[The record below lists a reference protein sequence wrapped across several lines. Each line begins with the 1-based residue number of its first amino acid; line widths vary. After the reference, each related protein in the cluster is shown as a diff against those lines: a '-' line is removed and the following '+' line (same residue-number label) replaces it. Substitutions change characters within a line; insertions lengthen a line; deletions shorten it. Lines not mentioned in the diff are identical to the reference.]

1 MIRKHYVAIL
11 VVIFFCFG
19 ACASEPE
26 EEPTELEPIYFSTWD
41 PTATASP
48 TSTPFPSPTYTP
60 TSVPIPTETPSP
72 SPVPTST
79 STPIPIAGPVTAT
92 PLPRSTA
99 SLSGKPTHKSSEIGL
114 LLGKV
119 RDAMSGAQAYS
130 YVLSGEAILDAGGM
144 PVRVPLNTVGGVDAP
159 RAYSIFE
166 TSLMGM
172 KIAIDSVQDGPDFF
186 MKDSLSSTWGKSA
199 GPPVGLIASS
209 FWQSE
214 GAAILNLP
222 YDDQIRRKGDNDTGE
237 YILSLADGSEGW
249 TLLGLLGAGNSPM
262 PFTLKD
268 LELQL
273 QIAPLTYE
281 VVGMD
286 AIFSI
291 QEGGRFASEIL
302 GLPGLAGLGS
312 TSIDLSIEFYDFGK
326 GLLIDF
332 PVIP

>member
-1 MIRKHYVAIL
+1 MAVL
-11 VVIFFCFG
+11 VVIFICFG
-19 ACASEPE
+19 ACSSEPE
-26 EEPTELEPIYFSTWD
+26 EEAAGLAPIYFSTWD

-48 TSTPFPSPTYTP
+48 TSTSTPFPSPTSTP
-60 TSVPIPTETPSP
+60 TPVPTPTETPSP

-79 STPIPIAGPVTAT
+79 PTPTAGPVIAT
-92 PLPRSTA
+92 PLPHSTG
-99 SLSGKPTHKSSEIGL
+99 SVPEKSTHKSSESELIL
-114 LLGKV
+114 EKV
-119 RDAMSGAQAYS
+119 RDVMSGAQAYS
-130 YVLSGEAILDAGGM
+130 YALSGEAILDAGGV
-144 PVRVPLNTVGGVDAP
+144 PIRVPLNTVGGVDTP

-186 MKDSLSSTWGKSA
+186 MKDSLSGTWEKTS
-199 GPPVGLIASS
+199 GPPVGLIASA
-209 FWQSE
+209 FWQSG
-214 GAAILNLP
+214 GADILNLP
-222 YDDQIRRKGDNDTGE
+222 YDDEVQRKGDHDTSD
-237 YILSLADGSEGW
+237 YILSLVDGSKGW
-249 TLLGLLGAGNSPM
+249 TLLGLLGAGNSPT

-273 QIAPLTYE
+273 QLAPVTYE

-312 TSIDLSIEFYDFGK
+312 TSIDLSIEFYDFGR

>member
-1 MIRKHYVAIL
+1 MIRKHYVALLI
-11 VVIFFCFG
+11 VIFFCFG

-26 EEPTELEPIYFSTWD
+26 EEPAELAPIYFSTWD
-41 PTATASP
+41 PTATAAP
-48 TSTPFPSPTYTP
+48 TSTPSPTPTYTP
-60 TSVPIPTETPSP
+60 TPVPTPTVTPSP

-79 STPIPIAGPVTAT
+79 PIRTVVPVIAT
-92 PLPRSTA
+92 PLPQSTGYM
-99 SLSGKPTHKSSEIGL
+99 SGKPNDKSSEIGL

-130 YVLSGEAILDAGGM
+130 YVLSGEAILDAGGV

-186 MKDSLSSTWGKSA
+186 MKDSLSGTWGKSE

-222 YDDQIRRKGDNDTGE
+222 YDDEIRRKGANGTGE

-249 TLLGLLGAGNSPM
+249 TLLGLLGAGNSPI

-273 QIAPLTYE
+273 QIASPTYE

-286 AIFSI
+286 ANFSI

-312 TSIDLSIEFYDFGK
+312 TSIDLSIEFYDFGR